1 MDYTKQVF
9 EMLGLEPNE
18 VFVKTKDPDGSRF
31 KLSPSL
37 EVLYE
42 DKYEGWIKS
51 QATVMDIILGRFE
64 IKKLVTSEECMYFQY
79 EYVGGFG
86 CDVFDH
92 PNYVG
97 YCLKD
102 GTKKQIHSSKCYR
115 CKDWR

>member
-18 VFVKTKDPDGSRF
+18 VFVKTKDPNGSRF

-37 EVLYE
+37 DVLYE

-51 QATVMDIILGRFE
+51 QATIMDIILGHFE
-64 IKKLVTSEECMYFQY
+64 IRKLYTSEDCMYLKY
-79 EYVGGFG
+79 EYVDAHGG
-86 CDVFDH
+86 DVFDH
-92 PNYVG
+92 PQYNF
-97 YCLKD
+97 YCMKD
-102 GTKKQIHSSKCYR
+102 GAKKQIHSSKCYK